1 MLDNEGITTVLDRWA
16 AAEAAGDAEA
26 IAGCLSEDFLGVGPL
41 GFILPKQAWL
51 QRHSPDGLVYEKFEL
66 QETQV
71 REYGD
76 TAVVTT
82 LVDQPGTHQ
91 GNPIPRNTR
100 STLVLVKQ
108 DGQWRI
114 TTDHMSFVAG
124 TPGAPPIPGPPR
136 ER

>member
-1 MLDNEGITTVLDRWA
+1 MSGDRGITAVLDRWA

-26 IAGCLSEDFLGVGPL
+26 LADCLSEDFVGIGPL

-51 QRHSPDGLVYEKFEL
+51 QRHGSHGLEYEKFEL

-71 REYGD
+71 REYGKA
-76 TAVVTT
+76 AVVTT
-82 LVDQPGTHQ
+82 LVESPGAYH
-91 GNPIPRNTR
+91 GSPIPQTTR

-114 TTDHMSFVAG
+114 TTDHISFVAG
-124 TPGAPPIPGPPR
+124 TPGAPPMPNAS
-136 ER
+136 

>member
-1 MLDNEGITTVLDRWA
+1 MSDDSGITAVLDRWA
-16 AAEAAGDAEA
+16 SSEAAGDVDA
-26 IAGCLSEDFLGVGPL
+26 ISGCLSEDFVGIGPL
-41 GFILPKQAWL
+41 GFILPRQAWL
-51 QRHSPDGLVYEKFEL
+51 HRHRPDGLVYEKFEL

-82 LVDQPGTHQ
+82 LVDSPGAYQ
-91 GNPIPRNTR
+91 GHPIPHSTR

-124 TPGAPPIPGPPR
+124 TPGAPPIPTAS
-136 ER
+136 